1 MPAQHAPTSR
11 ADAGVWLVPVTLL
24 AILCLVDVAAS
35 AELILRPATAQGP
48 LLAAATEVFGLAGTA
63 IIRVLLLALGA
74 GALVTGYRDRPAT
87 VAPLLRGAA
96 MRYAV
101 LLLIGV
107 ALNMAG

>member
-1 MPAQHAPTSR
+1 MSAEQAPASS

-35 AELILRPATAQGP
+35 TELAVQPVAPRSP
-48 LLAAATEVFGLAGTA
+48 LLTAATEVFGLAGTA

-74 GALVTGYRDRPAT
+74 RALVTGYRDRPAT

-96 MRYAV
+96 LLYAV